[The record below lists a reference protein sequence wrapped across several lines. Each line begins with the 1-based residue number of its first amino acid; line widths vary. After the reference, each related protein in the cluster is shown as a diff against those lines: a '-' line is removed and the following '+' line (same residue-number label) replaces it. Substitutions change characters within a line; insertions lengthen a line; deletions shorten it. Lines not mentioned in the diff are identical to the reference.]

1 MKNKKSALIV
11 ISLIIVLI
19 LLDQISKIFII
30 INPENIIIKGI
41 LRFKITENTGGA
53 FGIGEG
59 STITYIITNIV
70 VLGIIIKF
78 MVNGNK
84 LIDKK
89 TKILLSLILAG
100 GISNL
105 IDRITRGYVIDFI
118 DITEL
123 IKFPILNLAD
133 IYITIGWVG
142 IVVIFTIFTFKEK
155 KGKKQITNKE

>member
-1 MKNKKSALIV
+1 MKNKKSALIL
-11 ISLIIVLI
+11 ISIIALLI

-30 INPENIIIKGI
+30 INPENTIIKGI
-41 LRFKITENTGGA
+41 LSFKITENTGGA
-53 FGIGEG
+53 FGIGQG
-59 STITYIITNIV
+59 STITYIVTNIV

-78 MVNGNK
+78 MVNGNQ

-105 IDRITRGYVIDFI
+105 IDRIFRGYVIDFI

-123 IKFPILNLAD
+123 VKFPVINLAD

-142 IVVIFTIFTFKEK
+142 IIVIFTIFTFNERKN
-155 KGKKQITNKE
+155 KKQISYKE